1 MRGYKTVNVEVD
13 LEDFTDEELRDEL
26 AERLGSGRRLEE
38 GSFEYN
44 ERIRELYDLLHMGK
58 DEQALAVLKVFVCDQ
73 LGRVL

>member
-1 MRGYKTVNVEVD
+1 MSSYKTIDVEVD

-26 AERLGSGRRLEE
+26 AERLGSG

>member
-1 MRGYKTVNVEVD
+1 MTHKTIDVEID

-26 AERLGSGRRLEE
+26 AERLGGSG
-38 GSFEYN
+38 FEYN
-44 ERIRELYDLLHMGK
+44 QRIRELYDLLHMGK

>member
-1 MRGYKTVNVEVD
+1 MRSYKTVEVEID

-26 AERLGSGRRLEE
+26 AERLGSG
-38 GSFEYN
+38 GGGGGFDYN

>member
-1 MRGYKTVNVEVD
+1 MSSYKTVEVEID

-26 AERLGSGRRLEE
+26 AERGG
-38 GSFEYN
+38 GFEYN

>member
-1 MRGYKTVNVEVD
+1 MRSYKTVEVEID

-26 AERLGSGRRLEE
+26 AERLGTDGS

>member
-1 MRGYKTVNVEVD
+1 MTYKTVDIEID

-26 AERLGSGRRLEE
+26 ANRLGGSGLT
-38 GSFEYN
+38 YN
-44 ERIRELYDLLHMGK
+44 QSIRELYDLLHMGK

>member
-1 MRGYKTVNVEVD
+1 MSGYRTVEVEID

-26 AERLGSGRRLEE
+26 AERLGTDGS
-38 GSFEYN
+38 GSFQYN

>member
-1 MRGYKTVNVEVD
+1 MSYKTIDVEVD
-13 LEDFTDEELRDEL
+13 LEDFTDEELREEL
-26 AERLGSGRRLEE
+26 AERLGVSG
-38 GSFEYN
+38 GFQYN

>member
-1 MRGYKTVNVEVD
+1 MTYKTVEVEID

-26 AERLGSGRRLEE
+26 AERLGGSG
-38 GSFEYN
+38 FTYN
-44 ERIRELYDLLHMGK
+44 QSIRELYDLLHMGK

>member
-1 MRGYKTVNVEVD
+1 MSSYKTIEVEID

-26 AERLGSGRRLEE
+26 AERLGGSGS
-38 GSFEYN
+38 GFEYN
-44 ERIRELYDLLHMGK
+44 QSIRELYDLLHMGK